1 MSTGVVYAS
10 PGVVK
15 MPPCVLNRVR
25 TAYVARQVHLEVEE
39 DMDGIVRRLVNAQDS
54 LDTRRVPQDDF

>member
-15 MPPCVLNRVR
+15 IPPCVLNRVR
-25 TAYVARQVHLEVEE
+25 TAYVARQVHLEDEE
-39 DMDGIVRRLVNAQDS
+39 DTDGMIVRS
-54 LDTRRVPQDDF
+54 